1 MKFRQK
7 KVAVALACA
16 MGVGTAAVAQTPP
29 QQAPREKV
37 EVTGTS
43 IKRVEAETALPVQVI
58 TRDDIQK
65 SGATTAMELI
75 DRISAAQSLG
85 NFNTTLGEGTT
96 LAGFNGASLRG
107 LGTQRTLVLLN
118 GRRVAPYALSNTSS
132 PSAAGAD
139 LNAIPLSAIER
150 IEVLKDGASAVY
162 GADAVGGVINF
173 ILRKDYQG
181 AEATFSYL
189 DSQHGGGATRRLN
202 GTAGWGDPEVQHLPD
217 RRLPEPAV
225 AARCGSRGLE
235 DGLPA
240 AVRRGPDLGQLA
252 AREYRPECGRLRT

>member
-16 MGVGTAAVAQTPP
+16 MGVGTAAFAQTPPPAP

-43 IKRVEAETALPVQVI
+43 IKRVDAETALPVQVI

-85 NFNTTLGEGTT
+85 NFNNALGEGTA
-96 LAGFNGASLRG
+96 LVGFNGASLRG

-118 GRRVAPYALSNTSS
+118 GRRIAPYALSNTTS

-150 IEVLKDGASAVY
+150 IEVLKDGASAV
-162 GADAVGGVINF
+162 
-173 ILRKDYQG
+173 
-181 AEATFSYL
+181 
-189 DSQHGGGATRRLN
+189 
-202 GTAGWGDPEVQHLPD
+202 
-217 RRLPEPAV
+217 
-225 AARCGSRGLE
+225 
-235 DGLPA
+235 
-240 AVRRGPDLGQLA
+240 
-252 AREYRPECGRLRT
+252 